1 MGRRRTE
8 RRQTGS
14 TNRGFVRDSVYY
26 APAPLPSAGVLD
38 SVALKQMTVSRE
50 RPSQSLHGSRHAK
63 QIASR
68 GPDRVYV
75 PRPMTSYDER
85 VVATADLDAAAE
97 QRALAAETGG
107 GFGRTLH
114 PEAAASPSPFAH
126 FYFPV
131 VNTGARARAARV
143 ERGARIR

>member
-8 RRQTGS
+8 RLQTGS

-26 APAPLPSAGVLD
+26 APAPLPSAGMLA
-38 SVALKQMTVSRE
+38 SVALKQLTVSRE

-68 GPDRVYV
+68 GPDSVYL

-85 VVATADLDAAAE
+85 VVASADLDAATE
-97 QRALAAETGG
+97 HRALASETGG

-131 VNTGARARAARV
+131 VKTSAHAHGARV
-143 ERGARIR
+143 EPGARIR